1 MSDYEA
7 DIKLEG
13 GDDDENFDTT
23 DAGAS
28 MTELTDTNRLKPG
41 SLVMIKGNPCKVTET
56 STAKPGK
63 HGSAKVI
70 LKGKDILTSKVYE
83 CTFHAGDMVD
93 APIVKRTEYTL
104 LNLDDTTLEL
114 LDNNGEVKSDVNLP
128 EAEHLSDVTKRI
140 KEIFEE
146 GKKECLVTV
155 IATLGKELV
164 IEVREGNDQ

>member
-1 MSDYEA
+1 MGIFIYLDKLVIMSDE
-7 DIKLEG
+7 
-13 GDDDENFDTT
+13 DEQFENT

-28 MTELTDTNRLKPG
+28 MCEKTDTNRLKPG

-104 LNLDDTTLEL
+104 LNIDDTSLQL
-114 LDNNGEVKSDVNLP
+114 LDAQGDVKSDVNLP
-128 EAEHLSDVTKRI
+128 EEEHLKDVKANIQTW
-140 KEIFEE
+140 FEE
-146 GKKECLVTV
+146 GKTEVLVTV
-155 IATLGKELV
+155 LATLGKELV
-164 IEVREGNDQ
+164 VDARQGAE

>member
-1 MSDYEA
+1 MSD
-7 DIKLEG
+7 
-13 GDDDENFDTT
+13 DETFENT

-28 MTELTDTNRLKPG
+28 LFEKTDTNRLKPG
-41 SLVMIKGNPCKVTET
+41 SLVMIKGNPCKVTEA

-70 LKGKDILTSKVYE
+70 LKGKDIMTQKVYE

-93 APIVKRTEYTL
+93 APIANRQEYTL
-104 LNLDDTTLEL
+104 LNIDDNTLEL
-114 LDNNGEVKSDVNLP
+114 LDPNGEVKSDVNLP
-128 EAEHLSDVTKRI
+128 EEEHLKEVATKI

-155 IATLGKELV
+155 LKCMGKEIC
-164 IEVREGNDQ
+164 IEVREGSEV

>member
-1 MSDYEA
+1 MGINIIIMSDQ
-7 DIKLEG
+7 
-13 GDDDENFDTT
+13 DENFENT
-23 DAGAS
+23 DAGS
-28 MTELTDTNRLKPG
+28 SLCEKTDTNRLKIG
-41 SLVMIKGNPCKVTET
+41 SLVMIKGNPCKVTEV

-93 APIVKRTEYTL
+93 APIVKRNEFTL
-104 LNLDDTTLEL
+104 LNIDDTNLEM
-114 LDNNGEVKSDVNLP
+114 LDSQGEIKSDVNLP
-128 EAEHLSDVTKRI
+128 EAEHLSDVAKRI

-155 IATLGKELV
+155 IATLGKE
-164 IEVREGNDQ
+164 